1 MSPRAGKAKL
11 PMGQR
16 RVTPQLLSPVPSHQG
31 AVSRAEHRDTP
42 VQGGVTV
49 VWA

>member
-31 AVSRAEHRDTP
+31 AVSRAERRDTP
-42 VQGGVTV
+42 MQGGVTV